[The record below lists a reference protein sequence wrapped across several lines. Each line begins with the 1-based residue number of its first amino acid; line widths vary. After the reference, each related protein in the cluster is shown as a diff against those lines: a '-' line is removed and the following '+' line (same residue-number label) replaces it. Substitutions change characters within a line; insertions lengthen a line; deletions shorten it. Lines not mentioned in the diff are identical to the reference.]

1 MLHEV
6 YALGQYNIYMF
17 SGGRKRNRN
26 APHIGRH
33 SRVARHSPTS
43 RRVAPRQRVRACVR
57 STVVDRFE
65 RRGKDASRRR
75 VRGVDGDDCTRVEIE
90 WESQRCTLGIAF
102 RAHSTNHA
110 SGKGSIVRVALSFK
124 S

>member
-1 MLHEV
+1 MRRT
-6 YALGQYNIYMF
+6 
-17 SGGRKRNRN
+17 SGGTRS
-26 APHIGRH
+26 
-33 SRVARHSPTS
+33 SRLDRAC
-43 RRVAPRQRVRACVR
+43 ACVR